1 MSIFGSILLFFSI
14 QSGERK
20 KGNYKRKKKKKK
32 TNKDDK
38 AFIRIVENESN
49 K

>member
-20 KGNYKRKKKKKK
+20 KGNYKRKKKKK

>member
-1 MSIFGSILLFFSI
+1 VGR
-14 QSGERK
+14 GK
-20 KGNYKRKKKKKK
+20 KGITREKKKKKK

>member
-1 MSIFGSILLFFSI
+1 VGR
-14 QSGERK
+14 GK
-20 KGNYKRKKKKKK
+20 KGITREKKKKK